1 MTQGIGAAALYKKL
15 QAKRFELDLKSF
27 FNIQLKF
34 GYLLADGIDQFPV
47 TWTREEIKKRFLEQR
62 PYFLREAK
70 NGAHLI
76 LRIGLLASFFS
87 VG

>member
-1 MTQGIGAAALYKKL
+1 MAYG
-15 QAKRFELDLKSF
+15 R
-27 FNIQLKF
+27 
-34 GYLLADGIDQFPV
+34 DQFPV

-76 LRIGLLASFFS
+76 LQIGHLAPFFS
-87 VG
+87 LGGSEIGKLELNPAVSPQGPFQFSYE